1 MKLLKTILKY
11 FGLFVVLY
19 IVLGSILHFLVFPQS
34 LPDYDT
40 YFKQGAVF
48 ENKWEGFHQTILK
61 RENGI
66 VFTRLKISPGAQGPP
81 MHTHNSFT
89 ETFYVAQ
96 GTLSLIRGDETL
108 VVNSGEMSTVPPNT
122 PHKPFNPTDE
132 IVIVE
137 PGGAC
142 TETCGLPE
150 DFAFTLSQLYG
161 FIDESPEHS
170 TSLSILLQISV
181 MGSHFDST
189 LAEGPP
195 VVVQR
200 IFGFLVAPTARLMG
214 YRLYNPD
221 YTPK

>member
-1 MKLLKTILKY
+1 MKLLKTFLKY

-19 IVLGSILHFLVFPQS
+19 IVLGSILHFLIFPQQ
-34 LPDYDT
+34 LPDYNT
-40 YFKQGAVF
+40 YFKQGAVY
-48 ENKWEGFHQTILK
+48 ENEWEGFHQTILK

-66 VFTRLKISPGAQGPP
+66 VFTRLKLSPGAQGPP
-81 MHTHNSFT
+81 LHIHQNFT
-89 ETFYVAQ
+89 ETFHVVQ
-96 GTLSLIRGDETL
+96 GTLSVIKGEETL
-108 VVNSGEMSTVPPNT
+108 LLNPGETVTIPPNT
-122 PHKPFNPTDE
+122 PHKPFNPSDQ
-132 IVIVE
+132 VVVVE

-142 TETCGLPE
+142 NETCGLPQE
-150 DFAFTLSQLYG
+150 FAFTLSQLYG
-161 FIDESPEHS
+161 FLDESPEN
-170 TSLSILLQISV
+170 TTLPSIMLQISV

-200 IFGFLVAPTARLMG
+200 IFGFLIAPTARLLG